1 MGTSD
6 PIPINPRRI
15 PGNWDDGF
23 ALDLHTLRS
32 EFLGHDEYGH
42 AQFETVRTPLGE
54 LLYKLKYQGDR
65 SVVPLIAKVACA
77 FVRRW
82 NPRPGVVVPVPP
94 SRRRR
99 VQPLFEI
106 ADEMGRILH
115 VPVDKRSVRRTL
127 DNPELKNIYE
137 YGKRLE
143 ALEGAHSA
151 DASALRGRRVLL
163 LDDLYRSGATL
174 NAVTKLI
181 KTTGGAAAVFALTLT
196 RTRSST

>member
-1 MGTSD
+1 MRTTE

-15 PGNWDDGF
+15 PGYWDDGF

-65 SVVPLIAKVACA
+65 SVVPQIATVACA

-82 NPRPGVVVPVPP
+82 NPRADVVVPVPP
-94 SRRRR
+94 SKRRR

-106 ADEMGRILH
+106 AAEMGRLLGI
-115 VPVDKRSVRRTL
+115 PVDRHSVRRTHE
-127 DNPELKNIYE
+127 NPELKNMFDYA
-137 YGKRLE
+137 KRRD
-143 ALEGAHSA
+143 ALEGAHSVA
-151 DASALRGRRVLL
+151 VGSLRDQRVLL
-163 LDDLYRSGATL
+163 VDDLYRSGATL
-174 NAVTKLI
+174 NAVAQLI
-181 KTTGGAAAVFALTLT
+181 KTAGGAAAIFALTMT